1 MPPVFCQEVICGR
14 EADGVEFQVAMMYEH
29 SRFGVSR
36 MCFEALCS
44 FFRGSTSKR
53 FRALA
58 TWGFK
63 DALGKVVELS
73 QEHYLLQCL
82 HTLPLVRALAKMQPI
97 C

>member
-1 MPPVFCQEVICGR
+1 
-14 EADGVEFQVAMMYEH
+14 MMYEH

-73 QEHYLLQCL
+73 QEH
-82 HTLPLVRALAKMQPI
+82 
-97 C
+97 

>member
-1 MPPVFCQEVICGR
+1 MPPLCGR

-29 SRFGVSR
+29 SRFRVSR

-63 DALGKVVELS
+63 DAFGKVVEA

-82 HTLPLVRALAKMQPI
+82 HTLPLVRVPTLLYDKSS
-97 C
+97 